1 MTCNLGKINRSDLYV
16 MLWVMYSF
24 QGILYS
30 QGIINQILQFL
41 MLVWCLVVSL
51 KYLINWTH
59 LPKLLK
65 VTNLLLYMYLA
76 YGLVYMLCSQPVSF
90 ADGGSPP
97 AYYYLQQTLN
107 SLLPIFLFYCY
118 AKNGYIT
125 EQRLRVYFFLFVVV
139 AICTFQ
145 HLHQAQVGADIYG
158 RTEFTN
164 NIGYSFLALMPMLF
178 LFYKKPIVQYV
189 LASILLL
196 YIMMGMKRGAIV
208 IGTLCFLYFFYQNWR
223 NTSKVS
229 GRLLIILLTLLFVG
243 VACYYVSTMLEHSSL
258 FLQRLEATQE
268 MDSSGRG
275 DLVSVIWEKYWSNI
289 GIDSLLLGNGAN
301 STIFFAGNYAHQD
314 WLETLCNNGV
324 VGVGILL
331 SFYITFLRSSLSKR
345 FKGQQFL
352 KSAFQM
358 LFLICIMKTFFSM
371 SIQEMELSITMM
383 IGFLSYNE
391 FKNESTPSYR

>member
-97 AYYYLQQTLN
+97 AYYYLQHTLN

-125 EQRLRVYFFLFVVV
+125 EQRLRVYFVLFVVV

-145 HLHQAQVGADIYG
+145 HLHQEQVGADVYG

-164 NIGYSFLALMPMLF
+164 NVGYTFLALMPMLF
-178 LFYKKPIVQYV
+178 LFNRKPFVQYV
-189 LASILLL
+189 FASILLL
-196 YIMMGMKRGAIV
+196 FIVMGMKRGAIV
-208 IGTLCFLYFFYQNWR
+208 IGTLCFLHFFYQNWT

-229 GRLLIILLTLLFVG
+229 ARLLIILLTLLFIG
-243 VACYYVSTMLEHSSL
+243 VACYYVSIMLEHSSL
-258 FLQRLEATQE
+258 FLQRLEATQN
-268 MDSSGRG
+268 MDSSGR
-275 DLVSVIWEKYWSNI
+275 DALVSVIWEKYWSNI

-301 STIFFAGNYAHQD
+301 STIAFAGNYAHQD
-314 WLETLCNNGV
+314 WLETLCNNGI

-331 SFYITFLRSSLSKR
+331 SFYITFLRSALSKK
-345 FKGQQFL
+345 FKGRKYL

-358 LFLICIMKTFFSM
+358 LFLICIMKTIFSM